1 VRWDKPLSAAPR
13 LHSGQPADR
22 DKPARTFM
30 RIELITIGS
39 ELLAGQTLN
48 TNALFVGERLGEAGL
63 TLSRQTAIPDD
74 HDVIVATLEESMA
87 RAEWVIVSG
96 GLGPTN
102 DDVTRK
108 AIAETLGRMLVF
120 HDEILQELKDRYT
133 RAGRA
138 VTPYLETQALLPTNA
153 EIIPNPIGTA
163 VGFYLKSKGTTIVAV
178 PGVPREMRPMIAD
191 FIVPRIAVDAK
202 VTTKTMI
209 WSTTGTPESRLYELV
224 EPTMQNHPDISV
236 AFLPSEYGVRLKF
249 SASGAD
255 ASTRLE
261 KWETAV
267 RPLVASSV
275 YAEEDTGL
283 EVVLGRILRERRLTM
298 VSAESCTGG
307 LVAKRMTDVPG
318 SSAYVLGGFVTYS
331 NEAKSML
338 LGVDAALIATH
349 GAVSEEVAK
358 AMADGARAKTGARC
372 SIAITGIAG
381 PDGGT
386 PEKPVGTVWIA
397 TAIDGL
403 PTEAKRLQLMGDR
416 PMIRERAAQA
426 GINMLRLRILG
437 LSL

>member
-1 VRWDKPLSAAPR
+1 
-13 LHSGQPADR
+13 
-22 DKPARTFM
+22 M

-178 PGVPREMRPMIAD
+178 PGVPREMGPMIAD
-191 FIVPRIAVDAK
+191 HVVPRIAALAET
-202 VTTKTMI
+202 TTKTI
-209 WSTTGTPESRLYELV
+209 VWSTTGTPESRLYELI
-224 EPTMQNHPDISV
+224 EPAMQNHPEITV
-236 AFLPSEYGVRLKF
+236 AFLPSEHGVRLKF

-255 ASTRLE
+255 ASTRLDE
-261 KWETAV
+261 WGAV
-267 RPLVASSV
+267 VRALIASSV
-275 YAEEDTGL
+275 YAEKDTGL

-358 AMADGARAKTGARC
+358 AMADGARAKTGAHC

-426 GINMLRLRILG
+426 GINMLRSRILG